1 MKRISSFLLA
11 LLMILALI
19 PATVAE
25 EPVTLRILWWGSQ
38 TRHDL
43 TMAAIEKFME
53 KNPDIKIEAEY
64 TSWDGYWE
72 KVATQIAGGVL
83 PDVIQM
89 DHAYLAQYSQAGV
102 LEVLNPYF
110 ESGAIDISDVA
121 QGVIDAGKCGGDE
134 VYALSTGTN
143 ALVTMYR
150 KDVLDQAGVVMPMEP
165 TIEELAELSRKVYEA
180 TGHHNSNFNGFD
192 GVRYYLRSYGLNFY
206 ADDGT
211 SLGFDDPKY
220 IADIW
225 QGYVDGIKEGWIKDV
240 GELSATT
247 AFDNLIDDYWAGWHW
262 TNELAAYENGNGFP
276 LEMSLVPVPS
286 DATVPPTF
294 FKASMYWS
302 INSKSTVKD
311 AAARFINFFTNDPDC
326 FDIVGIDRAIPI
338 SSKIR
343 EHITPNLNE
352 TSQRVA
358 AMIDYLGQEGKTS
371 PIMPPD
377 IAVHSQ
383 INALL
388 GEYFEQVQYGMVD
401 DLTAH
406 AQAFMD
412 EANEIIAKSLVK

>member
-1 MKRISSFLLA
+1 MKRFSSFLLA
-11 LLMILALI
+11 LLMLVALL
-19 PATVAE
+19 PAAGADD
-25 EPVTLRILWWGSQ
+25 PVTLRILWWGSQ

-180 TGHHNSNFNGFD
+180 TGHHNNNFNGFD
-192 GVRYYLRSYGLNFY
+192 GVRY
-206 ADDGT
+206 
-211 SLGFDDPKY
+211 
-220 IADIW
+220 
-225 QGYVDGIKEGWIKDV
+225 
-240 GELSATT
+240 
-247 AFDNLIDDYWAGWHW
+247 
-262 TNELAAYENGNGFP
+262 
-276 LEMSLVPVPS
+276 
-286 DATVPPTF
+286 
-294 FKASMYWS
+294 
-302 INSKSTVKD
+302 
-311 AAARFINFFTNDPDC
+311 
-326 FDIVGIDRAIPI
+326 
-338 SSKIR
+338 
-343 EHITPNLNE
+343 
-352 TSQRVA
+352 
-358 AMIDYLGQEGKTS
+358 
-371 PIMPPD
+371 
-377 IAVHSQ
+377 
-383 INALL
+383 
-388 GEYFEQVQYGMVD
+388 
-401 DLTAH
+401 
-406 AQAFMD
+406 
-412 EANEIIAKSLVK
+412 

>member
-1 MKRISSFLLA
+1 MKRILA
-11 LLMILALI
+11 FVLASLMLFALVST
-19 PATVAE
+19 AAAE

-53 KNPDIKIEAEY
+53 KNPDIKIEPEY

-89 DHAYLAQYSQAGV
+89 DHAYLAQYSKAGV

-150 KDVLDQAGVVMPMEP
+150 KDVLDQAGVEMPMEP

-225 QGYVDGIKEGWIKDV
+225 QGYVDGTKEGWIKDV

-276 LEMSLVPVPS
+276 LEMSLVFPPMRLYLRPS
-286 DATVPPTF
+286 SRLPCTGP
-294 FKASMYWS
+294 S
-302 INSKSTVKD
+302 I
-311 AAARFINFFTNDPDC
+311 P
-326 FDIVGIDRAIPI
+326 
-338 SSKIR
+338 
-343 EHITPNLNE
+343 
-352 TSQRVA
+352 
-358 AMIDYLGQEGKTS
+358 
-371 PIMPPD
+371 
-377 IAVHSQ
+377 
-383 INALL
+383 
-388 GEYFEQVQYGMVD
+388 
-401 DLTAH
+401 
-406 AQAFMD
+406 
-412 EANEIIAKSLVK
+412 SLK